1 MVIRHVAP
9 LSAAKVFATIYAVIG
24 LVVGA
29 ILTFAAS
36 MGGVAAQALGVIA
49 PVVGVAAII
58 ILPIVYACIG
68 FIGTLLVASIYNVA
82 AGMVG
87 GIEIDVDQGANVT

>member
-29 ILTFAAS
+29 MLTFVAS
-36 MGGVAAQALGVIA
+36 TGGVAAQALGVVA

-58 ILPIVYACIG
+58 IQPIVYACIG

-87 GIEIDVDQGANVT
+87 GIEIDMDQGANVI

>member
-87 GIEIDVDQGANVT
+87 GIEIDVDQGANVI